1 LSQTKYIPQPHHF
14 GRVFNPSEIP
24 EVDPLRASIQQARKQ
39 NGDSAVAEM
48 NAIITA
54 MPIWLYPSADA
65 QAFDYVK
72 YVALPAVGNTAL
84 QGVIISFQV
93 PAGMN
98 GIIKRFGNAY
108 VGSGFTEGSG
118 ALTWQLLADAQ
129 PVPNYDSI
137 PASLG
142 ATAAPSEVS
151 SIRIREN
158 QLIQLVVL
166 NASLVVG
173 GASSGGRL
181 GGWFYPVSQEPP
193 AAWA

>member
-1 LSQTKYIPQPHHF
+1 MSNERFIAPPHHF
-14 GRVFNPSEIP
+14 GRVFNPPEIP
-24 EVDPLRASIQQARKQ
+24 EVDPLRAAVQQARKQ
-39 NGDSAVAEM
+39 NGDSALPET
-48 NAIITA
+48 NSAIA
-54 MPIWLYPSADA
+54 SLPIWLWPSADA

-108 VGSGFTEGSG
+108 VGSGFTEGSA
-118 ALTWQLLADAQ
+118 ALTWQLLADFV
-129 PVPNYDSI
+129 PVPNYDAI

>member
-1 LSQTKYIPQPHHF
+1 MGSKTLPNPHHF
-14 GRVFNPSEIP
+14 GRAYNPPDVP
-24 EVDPLRASIQQARKQ
+24 EVDPLRASIQRARRD
-39 NGDSAVAEM
+39 NGDPDVPQTEAK
-48 NAIITA
+48 ITHQ
-54 MPIWLYPSADA
+54 PIWLFPSADS
-65 QAFDYVK
+65 QAFDYVN
-72 YVALPAVGNTAL
+72 YVPLPAVGNTAPN
-84 QGVIISFQV
+84 GVIISFRV

-118 ALTWQLLADAQ
+118 SLTWQLLADGT
-129 PVPNYDSI
+129 PVPNYDAI

-142 ATAAPSEVS
+142 ATANPSEVS

-158 QLIQLVVL
+158 QLITLVVL

-181 GGWFYPVSQEPP
+181 GGWFYPKDQEP
-193 AAWA
+193 AGAWE